1 MQCSALLV
9 VAFASLG
16 HARRLHRNDADDFK
30 ESEVSALPSLSS
42 LLAHGPATAFSAGL
56 HAPRFSNQR
65 AAAAAMSVESA
76 GAEDVFTAIAP
87 YSAGV
92 LGLSAAATVFLA
104 LEVQRQLTTEEETE
118 FDYVDPKVIGTP
130 EDPIANF
137 NADRKPGPVGPG
149 NRQAGEIVFGKQG
162 AAFVKPG
169 FRRKRPVSP
178 FRAVEAFKVLEF
190 TSNQGLLSK
199 LEKEGVFSKIE
210 PYLPLLDKYNLL
222 SLAERGLQMEPGAL
236 SNLGAALLVT
246 TASLIL
252 TVPDSDVAIVLLQV
266 LVALVGGAG
275 AVALLGA
282 SNILNQIQSKKGV
295 RWGQAAGGV
304 R

>member
-1 MQCSALLV
+1 M
-9 VAFASLG
+9 
-16 HARRLHRNDADDFK
+16 
-30 ESEVSALPSLSS
+30 
-42 LLAHGPATAFSAGL
+42 
-56 HAPRFSNQR
+56 
-65 AAAAAMSVESA
+65 AAASAVESS
-76 GAEDVFTAIAP
+76 GAQDALAAIAP
-87 YSAGV
+87 IFAGA
-92 LGLSAAATVFLA
+92 LGLSTAAVFLTA
-104 LEVQRQLTTEEETE
+104 TGLVEELYKEEETE
-118 FDYVDPKVIGTP
+118 YDYVDPKVIGTP
-130 EDPIANF
+130 EDPIAQF

-252 TVPDSDVAIVLLQV
+252 TVPDSDVVMVLLQ
-266 LVALVGGAG
+266 ALVGLVGSAG

-282 SNILNQIQSKKGV
+282 GSVLST
-295 RWGQAAGGV
+295 
-304 R
+304 